1 MPGPSPRTPAPR
13 PPRTQYRRAHA
24 RQPTDPSPGAAA
36 ANGHGHGHA
45 RTHQPPGIITALGGD
60 KGYLPLPTK
69 DIHELEPVSLSPSD
83 DENDDRG
90 EETEVDALTLTAGP
104 SSSSRSSITLSP
116 SSQRIFSD
124 YLKLSTRAEAAPTPT
139 RPEDLSP
146 RAVTWILIQLFT
158 VTIFYGIDS
167 TVVATLATPI
177 ASGFGELHRA
187 AWLNSAYLLSVACA
201 TPLYGRLSDIIG
213 RRLALGLGLSLFILG
228 SALCGLARSMNVL
241 ILARLLQGAGGGGSG
256 LLGAI
261 IISDVVS
268 LRMRA
273 LLNGVS
279 SICWATGSGLGGV
292 YGGVVADA
300 LGWRWA
306 FLLQLPPLM
315 CVMCGL
321 LWMVGYEVEG
331 QERAGRVWEAVKR
344 RLDWWGSALLV
355 TGIGALVFSLAFKT
369 NEGLPWSHPAV
380 YLTLTLSALA
390 MGAFVVVEEYVAPEP
405 VLPLRL
411 LRSMHVAALAWST
424 FLASAATI
432 AIGLFFPMLL
442 QIVRGNSAS
451 FAGLHLIPATVSGAC
466 GGVIS
471 GFYIRTTGKYWYLI
485 VGLCI
490 LMGAPCFFL
499 ALIGRG
505 TWEMFTWVV
514 LVPNAFGGS
523 GYSGSTFIAMLSA
536 VRRAD
541 IAPVTSIAFMFRACG
556 QVIGMAVSSAIQQSV
571 LEREL
576 SSKIQGLDAA
586 AIVAEVRRN
595 ATSILDL
602 PLSQRDESIASY
614 ATSLHA
620 VFLANGML
628 ALLALVLLLF
638 MKEYPLDAMHEED
651 ADNAKLEE
659 AYEAAEMSA
668 L

>member
-1 MPGPSPRTPAPR
+1 MPGLGPSPRTPAR

-24 RQPTDPSPGAAA
+24 RTPTDPVTLPG
-36 ANGHGHGHA
+36 NGHAQHA
-45 RTHQPPGIITALGGD
+45 HAQRTLPPPPGIITALGGD
-60 KGYLPLPTK
+60 GGYIPLPTQDK
-69 DIHELEPVSLSPSD
+69 DRDPSD
-83 DENDDRG
+83 SDD
-90 EETEVDALTLTAGP
+90 EETEVDALTLTGGP

-124 YLKLSTRAEAAPTPT
+124 YLNLSKRSENAPARP
-139 RPEDLSP
+139 RPEELSP
-146 RAVTWILIQLFT
+146 RAVTWILVQLFT

-187 AWLNSAYLLSVACA
+187 AWLNSAYLLSVACC

-213 RRLALGLGLSLFILG
+213 RRIAMGIGLSLFILG
-228 SALCGLARSMNVL
+228 SALCGLAHSMNVL

-261 IISDVVS
+261 IISDIVP
-268 LRMRA
+268 LRSRA

-279 SICWATGSGLGGV
+279 SVCWATGSGFGGV
-292 YGGVVADA
+292 YGGLVADA

-306 FLLQLPPLM
+306 FLLQLPPLAL
-315 CVMCGL
+315 VMAGL
-321 LWMVGYEVEG
+321 LWMVDYEVDG
-331 QERAGRVWEAVKR
+331 QERGGRVWEAVKR
-344 RLDWWGSALLV
+344 RLDWWGSGLLV

-369 NEGLPWSHPAV
+369 NEGLPWSHPLV
-380 YLTLTLSALA
+380 YLTMTLSFLSLA
-390 MGAFVVVEEYVAPEP
+390 GFVLVEEYVAPEP
-405 VLPLRL
+405 VLSLRL

-432 AIGLFFPMLL
+432 ALGLFFPMLL
-442 QIVRGNSAS
+442 QIVRGNSPS
-451 FAGLHLIPATVSGAC
+451 GAGMHLIPNTISGAC

-471 GFYIRTTGKYWYLI
+471 GFYIRTTGKYWTLI

-490 LMGAPCFFL
+490 LQGLPCFLL

-514 LVPNAFGGS
+514 LMPQGFGGS
-523 GYSGSTFIAMLSA
+523 GYNGSTFIAMLSA

-541 IAPVTSIAFMFRACG
+541 IALVTSIAFMFRSCG

-576 SSKIQGLDAA
+576 SSKIQGGDAA

-620 VFLANGML
+620 VFLANGC
-628 ALLALVLLLF
+628 LALVATLLVLF
-638 MKEYPLDAMHEED
+638 MKEYPLAESLTDD
-651 ADNAKLEE
+651 KDDNAKLEE